1 LQTATAARLQRALP
15 VARPRLPLWGPLALA
30 CLVVGGF
37 LKWPEAAVAPGPDTG
52 MFATYGAMLLR
63 GARPYVD
70 FWDLHPPLVFV
81 YWTLVQFLGA
91 GEWPRTALI
100 AHTLDLLLSV
110 LAALVVAAITRRAGG
125 SRASAAFAALL
136 VVGFADQVMLSQE
149 GSNPSKLTLLPACVA
164 VWAYLVSL
172 GETRGARWAFAAGVA
187 GAIAVLAKQPAALT
201 LAALAAHA
209 IWVSDRRRL
218 VGLLIGGAATMALA
232 CIALAA
238 VGSLSGFIDQ
248 AWIYNV
254 ERALMGYFASPA
266 KPPVI
271 TLVRVLLESAGALAA
286 LGVIGA
292 TLLIRTRGGRYL
304 GVLLAWALLN
314 VLAIIVFRE
323 FVYVVP
329 SFAVVAALG
338 LERVWRS
345 STMPSRVLVGLGCA
359 VCLLF
364 TTSFQRAQLARARF
378 ERDALPPAIVL
389 APHSDELELNLAD
402 YPAMRAL
409 LQDCYAPQTVSPEL
423 DAQWG
428 LLLLS
433 GACAPVAASR

>member
-1 LQTATAARLQRALP
+1 
-15 VARPRLPLWGPLALA
+15 
-30 CLVVGGF
+30 
-37 LKWPEAAVAPGPDTG
+37 
-52 MFATYGAMLLR
+52 
-63 GARPYVD
+63 
-70 FWDLHPPLVFV
+70 
-81 YWTLVQFLGA
+81 
-91 GEWPRTALI
+91 
-100 AHTLDLLLSV
+100 
-110 LAALVVAAITRRAGG
+110 
-125 SRASAAFAALL
+125 
-136 VVGFADQVMLSQE
+136 
-149 GSNPSKLTLLPACVA
+149 
-164 VWAYLVSL
+164 
-172 GETRGARWAFAAGVA
+172 
-187 GAIAVLAKQPAALT
+187 
-201 LAALAAHA
+201 
-209 IWVSDRRRL
+209 
-218 VGLLIGGAATMALA
+218 
-232 CIALAA
+232 
-238 VGSLSGFIDQ
+238 
-248 AWIYNV
+248 
-254 ERALMGYFASPA
+254 
-266 KPPVI
+266 VI

-286 LGVIGA
+286 LSVIGA

-409 LQDCYAPQTVSPEL
+409 LRDCYAPQTVRPEL
-423 DAQWG
+423 DAQWSM
-428 LLLLS
+428 LLLS
-433 GACAPVAASR
+433 GACAPVAASQ